1 VQITFLSNEAHTIT
15 TINDNRNVDTILAGL
30 VWLPKPPK
38 NCSCNIKYTNGLFY
52 IFHET
57 CFNPE
62 TREKAR
68 RSLSFSPVSKPHT
81 HITYMLRQC
90 RSIVYILFFHRQI
103 YCTELQVSLSGRFDC
118 RKRGLGLG
126 LWYLKPL
133 STIFQLYRGGQL
145 YCWRNRNTQR
155 KPPQIT
161 DKLYHIMLYR
171 VHLA

>member
-1 VQITFLSNEAHTIT
+1 MMI
-15 TINDNRNVDTILAGL
+15 
-30 VWLPKPPK
+30 
-38 NCSCNIKYTNGLFY
+38 Y
-52 IFHET
+52 
-57 CFNPE
+57 
-62 TREKAR
+62 
-68 RSLSFSPVSKPHT
+68 PH
-81 HITYMLRQC
+81 
-90 RSIVYILFFHRQI
+90 VKQI

-171 VHLA
+171 VHLAWAEFELSTSVVIYTDCIGSHKSNYHTITTTMNRLYYYIYWC